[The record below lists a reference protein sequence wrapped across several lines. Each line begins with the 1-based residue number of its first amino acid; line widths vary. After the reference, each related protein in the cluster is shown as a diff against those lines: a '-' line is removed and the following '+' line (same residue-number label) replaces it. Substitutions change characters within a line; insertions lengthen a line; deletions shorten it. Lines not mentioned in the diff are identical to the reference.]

1 MIKDL
6 VKLFKI
12 IDNNQKKR
20 FYFLLIFLF
29 FGMILEAIGIGII
42 IPLINLL
49 LEPNILDIDIF
60 NKIYIYLGLTSSQS
74 LINIFL
80 ITVIILFIFK
90 TLYLTLI
97 TYYQVN
103 FLSKFTAKISSD
115 LFEKYLNQDYSFHIK
130 NSSSSLIKNIQVE
143 VNFLYTY
150 CMAFLILL
158 LEIIMSL
165 AIIITLIIIEPI
177 GALCIVFMFTLFA
190 GLFLSFT
197 RNNIIYW
204 GNRRESIDKNISK
217 NVLNSLGGIKDII
230 INQRSEF
237 FIKILKNLNYSRAR
251 INSNFT
257 TLTQIPRYYFELIAI
272 SGIILFVFILTF
284 NNYEV
289 NIIIAKVGVF
299 VAGSFKVIPSY
310 NRIVSSLQ
318 NMKYYKSS
326 IDIISS
332 QLEDKGSKETGLNN
346 NSLNFNFC
354 ECIRF
359 ENVSFSYENKKIF
372 SDLNFK
378 IKKGTTIGIMGS
390 SGEGKTTFINLILG
404 LFVPQSGNIFVDNYT
419 LRENLISWRK
429 IISYVPQEVFLTE
442 GSIKSNI
449 CFGLDVKSVDD
460 KMIKKAITE
469 AQLDE
474 FINQLPNGVDTLVGE
489 RGIKISG
496 GQKQRIGL
504 ARALYNNP
512 EVILMDEATSALDK
526 ETEKGIL
533 STIKNLKGKITIIMI
548 AHNKDSLINCD
559 SIFELNSSKLMR
571 LDYDT

>member
-12 IDNNQKKR
+12 IDNNQKIR

-29 FGMILEAIGIGII
+29 FGMILEAIGIGVI

-60 NKIYIYLGLTSSQS
+60 NNIYTYLGLDSTQS

-80 ITVIILFIFK
+80 ITVITLFIFK
-90 TLYLTLI
+90 TVYLTLI

-115 LFEKYLNQDYSFHIK
+115 LFEKYLNQDYNFHVK

-165 AIIITLIIIEPI
+165 AIIITLVIIEPI
-177 GALCIVFMFTLFA
+177 GALCIAFVFSLFA

-197 RNNIIYW
+197 RNKIIYW
-204 GNRRESIDKNISK
+204 GNKRESIDKNISK

-237 FIKILKNLNYSRAR
+237 FIKILKNLNYSRAK

-326 IDIISS
+326 IDIISG

-346 NSLNFNFC
+346 NSSNFIFYK
-354 ECIRF
+354 CIRF

-390 SGEGKTTFINLILG
+390 SGQGKTTLINLILG
-404 LFVPQSGNIFVDNYT
+404 LFVPQSGNIFIDDYN
-419 LRENLISWRK
+419 LKENLISWRK

-449 CFGLDVKSVDD
+449 CFGLDVKSVDV

-469 AQLDE
+469 AQLDK
-474 FINQLPNGVDTLVGE
+474 FVNQLPNGIDTSVGE
-489 RGIKISG
+489 RGIQISG

-533 STIKNLKGKITIIMI
+533 STIKNLKGKKTIIMI
-548 AHNKDSLINCD
+548 AHNKDSLKNCD
-559 SIFELNSSKLMR
+559 SIFELNSSKLLR
-571 LDYDT
+571 LDSIN

>member
-12 IDNNQKKR
+12 IDNNQKIR

-29 FGMILEAIGIGII
+29 FGMILEAIGIGVI

-60 NKIYIYLGLTSSQS
+60 NNIYTYLGLDSTQS

-80 ITVIILFIFK
+80 ITVITLFIFK
-90 TLYLTLI
+90 TVYLTLI

-115 LFEKYLNQDYSFHIK
+115 LFEKYLNQDYSFHVK

-158 LEIIMSL
+158 LEVIMSL
-165 AIIITLIIIEPI
+165 AIIITLVIIEPI
-177 GALCIVFMFTLFA
+177 GALCIAFVFSLFA

-197 RNNIIYW
+197 RNKIIYW
-204 GNRRESIDKNISK
+204 GNKRESIDKNISK

-230 INQRSEF
+230 INQRSDF
-237 FIKILKNLNYSRAR
+237 FIKILKNLNYSRAK

-257 TLTQIPRYYFELIAI
+257 TLTQIPRYYFECIAI
-272 SGIILFVFILTF
+272 SGIIIFVFILTF
-284 NNYEV
+284 NNFDANSIV
-289 NIIIAKVGVF
+289 AKVGVF

-326 IDIISS
+326 IDIISG

-469 AQLDE
+469 AQLDK
-474 FINQLPNGVDTLVGE
+474 FVNQLPNGIDTSVGE
-489 RGIKISG
+489 RGIQISG

-533 STIKNLKGKITIIMI
+533 STIKNLKGKKTIIMI
-548 AHNKDSLINCD
+548 AHNKDSLKNCD
-559 SIFELNSSKLMR
+559 SIFELNSSKLLR
-571 LDYDT
+571 LDSIN

>member
-12 IDNNQKKR
+12 IDNNQKIR

-29 FGMILEAIGIGII
+29 FGMILEAIGIGVI

-60 NKIYIYLGLTSSQS
+60 NNIYTYLGLDSTQS

-80 ITVIILFIFK
+80 ITVITLFIFK
-90 TLYLTLI
+90 TVYLTLI

-115 LFEKYLNQDYSFHIK
+115 LFEKYLNQDYNFHVK

-165 AIIITLIIIEPI
+165 AIIITLVIIEPI
-177 GALCIVFMFTLFA
+177 GALCIAFVFSLFA

-197 RNNIIYW
+197 RNKIIYW
-204 GNRRESIDKNISK
+204 GNKRESIDKNISK

-237 FIKILKNLNYSRAR
+237 FIKILKNLNYSRAK

-257 TLTQIPRYYFELIAI
+257 TLTQIPRYYFEFIAI
-272 SGIILFVFILTF
+272 SGIIIFVFILTF
-284 NNYEV
+284 NNFDANSIV
-289 NIIIAKVGVF
+289 AKVGVF

-326 IDIISS
+326 IDIISG

-346 NSLNFNFC
+346 NSSNFIFYK
-354 ECIRF
+354 CIRF

-390 SGEGKTTFINLILG
+390 SGQGKTTLINLILG
-404 LFVPQSGNIFVDNYT
+404 LFVPQSGNIFIDDYN
-419 LRENLISWRK
+419 LKENLISWRK

-449 CFGLDVKSVDD
+449 CFGLDVKSVDV

-469 AQLDE
+469 AQLDK
-474 FINQLPNGVDTLVGE
+474 FVNQLPNGIDTSVGE
-489 RGIKISG
+489 RGIQISG

-533 STIKNLKGKITIIMI
+533 STIKNLKGKKTIIMI
-548 AHNKDSLINCD
+548 AHNKDSLKNCD
-559 SIFELNSSKLMR
+559 SIFELNSSKLLR
-571 LDYDT
+571 LDSIN

>member
-29 FGMILEAIGIGII
+29 FGMILEAFGIGII

-60 NKIYIYLGLTSSQS
+60 NKIYIYLGLTSTQS

-80 ITVIILFIFK
+80 ITAITLFIFK

-115 LFEKYLNQDYSFHIK
+115 LFEKYLNQDYSFHVK

-143 VNFLYTY
+143 INFLYTY

-165 AIIITLIIIEPI
+165 AIIITLVIIEPI
-177 GALCIVFMFTLFA
+177 GALCIAFMFTLFA

-197 RNNIIYW
+197 RNKIIYW
-204 GNRRESIDKNISK
+204 GNKRESIDKNISK

-272 SGIILFVFILTF
+272 SGIIIFVFILTF

-289 NIIIAKVGVF
+289 NSIIAKVGVF

-332 QLEDKGSKETGLNN
+332 QLEDKGSKKSELNN
-346 NSLNFNFC
+346 NSSNFNFYK
-354 ECIRF
+354 CISF

-372 SDLNFK
+372 SGLNFK

-390 SGEGKTTFINLILG
+390 SGQGKTTLINLILG
-404 LFVPQSGNIFVDNYT
+404 LFVPQSGNIFIDNYT

-442 GSIKSNI
+442 DSIKSNI
-449 CFGLDVKSVDD
+449 CFGLDIKSVDL
-460 KMIKKAITE
+460 KKIKKAITE

-474 FINQLPNGVDTLVGE
+474 FINQLPNGIDTLVGE
-489 RGIKISG
+489 RGIQISG

-512 EVILMDEATSALDK
+512 EVIIMDEGTSALDK
-526 ETEKGIL
+526 ETENGIL
-533 STIKNLKGKITIIMI
+533 STIKNLKGKKTIIMI
-548 AHNKDSLINCD
+548 AHNKDSLKHCD
-559 SIFELNSSKLMR
+559 SIFELNNTKLIR
-571 LDYDT
+571 LNSIT